1 MQPLNDEMKRTI
13 LTILLICT
21 LFLATDAK
29 DRALLVGIG
38 KYDTRKTGWSVIHG
52 DNDVDMLAERLIRKG
67 YKAEDVKCIKNKEAT
82 KAGIVKALK
91 ELADQCQ
98 PGDRVFF
105 HFSGHGQP
113 ISDLNGDEKKKPFDE
128 SIVPY
133 DACRTRRYK
142 IGNHYYNGENHL
154 TDDEINHL
162 LAGIKSKLGSKGYL
176 FVSFDACYSEGLE
189 MAKSMIEQED
199 VKKIGPLRGT
209 ADVLKISRD
218 SKVARNPRPTKFS
231 KGARMAVVSACR
243 DNERNYEYRDP
254 ETKRCHGSLSFCLAR
269 MIDSGL
275 DINDWERFFNNEAYK
290 KWDIFMSEQHP
301 TITLY

>member
-1 MQPLNDEMKRTI
+1 MKRTI
-13 LTILLICT
+13 IAVLLMYS
-21 LFLATDAK
+21 LFLATEAK

-38 KYDTRKTGWSVIHG
+38 KYDTRKTGWSMIHG
-52 DNDVDMLAERLIRKG
+52 DNDVDMLAERLIRNG
-67 YKAEDVKCIKNKEAT
+67 YKAEDVKRIKNTEAT
-82 KAGIVKALK
+82 KAGIVNALK

-98 PGDRVFF
+98 PGDKVFF

-113 ISDLNGDEKKKPFDE
+113 ISDLNGDEKKKAFDE

-142 IGNHYYNGENHL
+142 NGNCYYNGENHL
-154 TDDEINHL
+154 TDDEINYL
-162 LAGIKSKLGSKGYL
+162 LAGIKRKLGSKGYL

-189 MAKSMIEQED
+189 MAKSMIEHDD
-199 VKKIGPLRGT
+199 VKKIGPIRGT
-209 ADVLKISRD
+209 ADVLRISRD
-218 SKVARNPRPTKFS
+218 SKLASNPKPAGFS

-243 DNERNYEYRDP
+243 DNERNYEYRNP
-254 ETKRCHGSLSFCLAR
+254 ETRRCNGSLSLCLAR

-275 DINDWERFFNNEAYK
+275 NINDWESFFNNEAYK

-301 TITLY
+301 TITVY